1 MKIQI
6 NEKSY
11 KLKPASELT
20 VKEYIKLF
28 SLINEKSGQIQILM
42 AYICSISGINYSEV
56 QKINIDENTIR
67 RTFAYIGQ
75 INTPD
80 NIPKVDYFY
89 IKKTGKRIWKNTL
102 NWRSLGVR
110 KLLEDRTYENS
121 LDLAVYLLAV
131 YCDGNYDNEN
141 IQEIYSDL
149 QDYRAIDV
157 FGFVVFFLQKLS
169 NGKKSERNYFKKL
182 LRKASI
188 NIAKL
193 LNKLQ
198 AIA

>member
-42 AYICSISGINYSEV
+42 AYICSISGINYSEA

-67 RTFAYIGQ
+67 RAFAYIGQ

-89 IKKTGKRIWKNTL
+89 IKKTGKRIWKSTL

-121 LDLAVYLLAV
+121 LDLAIYLLAI

-141 IQEIYSDL
+141 IQEIYNDL
-149 QDYRAIDV
+149 QDYRANDV

-169 NGKKSERNYFKKL
+169 NGKKSEPNYLKKL
-182 LRKASI
+182 LTKASI
-188 NIAKL
+188 NTAKL

-198 AIA
+198 ATA

>member
-42 AYICSISGINYSEV
+42 AYICSISGINYSEA

-67 RTFAYIGQ
+67 RAFAYIGQ

-89 IKKTGKRIWKNTL
+89 IKTTGKRIWKSTL

-110 KLLEDRTYENS
+110 KLLEDRTYDNS
-121 LDLAVYLLAV
+121 LDLAIYLLAI

-141 IQEIYSDL
+141 IQEIYNDL
-149 QDYRAIDV
+149 QDYRANDV

-169 NGKKSERNYFKKL
+169 NGKKSEPNYFKKL
-182 LRKASI
+182 LTKASI
-188 NIAKL
+188 NTAKL

>member
-42 AYICSISGINYSEV
+42 AYICSISGINYSEA

-67 RTFAYIGQ
+67 RAFAYIGE

-89 IKKTGKRIWKNTL
+89 IKKTGKRIWKSTL

-110 KLLEDRTYENS
+110 KLLEDRTYDNS
-121 LDLAVYLLAV
+121 LDLAIYLLAI

-141 IQEIYSDL
+141 IQEIYNDL
-149 QDYRAIDV
+149 QDYRANDV

-169 NGKKSERNYFKKL
+169 NGKKSEPNYLKKL
-182 LRKASI
+182 LTKASI
-188 NIAKL
+188 NTAKL

>member
-42 AYICSISGINYSEV
+42 AYICSISGINYSEA
-56 QKINIDENTIR
+56 QKINIDDHTIR
-67 RTFAYIGQ
+67 RAFAFIGQ

-80 NIPKVDYFY
+80 NIPKIDYFY
-89 IKKTGKRIWKNTL
+89 IKKTGKRIWKSNL

-110 KLLEDRTYENS
+110 KLLEDRTYDNS